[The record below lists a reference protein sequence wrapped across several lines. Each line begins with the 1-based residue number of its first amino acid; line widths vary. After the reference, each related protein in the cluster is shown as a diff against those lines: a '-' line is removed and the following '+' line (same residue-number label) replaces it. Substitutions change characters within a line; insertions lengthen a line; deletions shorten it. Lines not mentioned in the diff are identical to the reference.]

1 MAAGLVLAAFA
12 FSARTSIPIFGVE
25 GGSGGGGGGVRSA
38 AAAAVGRRA
47 LLASQDDD
55 RKPLKLLHIVTTLSE
70 YNTGLKMTK
79 AGQDRLKD
87 ILIPVLK
94 DGVESMTSHGY
105 DVDVYLILGFEL
117 RPERRKLVVDAL
129 PDGVGL
135 EVWDDACPL
144 AYDGTH
150 KKRKTRLSRVTRTL
164 ARQHRYVIKDKLFE
178 YDFFVVFEDDM
189 RITGEHVDH
198 FLAMSDEIRRLKE
211 SAPESLPELDGKRR
225 PELESSFHGPMTK
238 GQLDRMIP
246 GFVRVEVLLDEDT
259 YGSQTDLGSVPVER
273 GHTVDPKICCHVP
286 NAPPG
291 ADLPIDPPSEKLV
304 MWEYGIDAASVREMP
319 EGSSLGWVVLQAG
332 PDNPP
337 PDETIGGYWSGT
349 SFAVKNR
356 PRSTDPKFLANQGG
370 WMLRRDQILNLH
382 SKHCKGGFLPPFDLP
397 TFEDDGLY
405 RNNVEYYSGGIQMF
419 TPSSGC
425 NLQRFIPLDP
435 DHFSRQLLYHTSN
448 NKQRTS
454 TVGRERLAKANDL
467 LGQLNAV
474 RKAAELAKTG

>member
-1 MAAGLVLAAFA
+1 MAAGLVLAAFEFA
-12 FSARTSIPIFGVE
+12 ARTTNQISGVK
-25 GGSGGGGGGVRSA
+25 GGGGGGGVRSTG
-38 AAAAVGRRA
+38 AAVGRGA
-47 LLASQDDD
+47 EDDD
-55 RKPLKLLHIVTTLSE
+55 RKPMKLLHIVTTLSE
-70 YNTGLKMTK
+70 YNTGLKMTR

-94 DGVESMTSHGY
+94 DGVESMTSHPYGY

-150 KKRKTRLSRVTRTL
+150 NKRKTKLTHVTRTL

-198 FLAMSDEIRRLKE
+198 FLAMSNEIRRLKE
-211 SAPESLPELDGKRR
+211 SAPESLPERVGKIQ
-225 PELESSFHGPMTK
+225 PELESSFHGAMTK

-246 GFVRVEVLLDEDT
+246 GFVRVEVLLDEAT
-259 YGSQTDLGSVPVER
+259 YGSQTNLGSVPVDRER
-273 GHTVDPKICCHVP
+273 NVDPAICCHVP
-286 NAPPG
+286 NVPPG
-291 ADLPIDPPSEKLV
+291 GDLPIDPPSEKLV

-332 PDNPP
+332 PDRPP
-337 PDETIGGYWSGT
+337 LNDTIGGYWSGT
-349 SFAVKNR
+349 SFAMKSR
-356 PRSTDPKFLANQGG
+356 PRHSDPKFLANQGG
-370 WMLRRDQILNLH
+370 WMLHRDQILDLH
-382 SKHCKGGFLPPFDLP
+382 LKHCKGGFLPPFDLP

-419 TPSSGC
+419 TPASGC

-474 RKAAELAKTG
+474 RKAADLAKTG